1 MKSIFRFDLNK
12 LIPNLK
18 KQNPWLGE
26 VNSQS
31 FQGRI
36 KHVESAFTRFF
47 RERMV
52 FLNSDKRRTQFSHSR
67 DYNTTMWILKI
78 ILLSFLRLEKSKQ
91 LFTKHLNGN

>member
-47 RERMV
+47 RENND
-52 FLNSDKRRTQFSHSR
+52 FPKF
-67 DYNTTMWILKI
+67 
-78 ILLSFLRLEKSKQ
+78 KSKKNPIQ
-91 LFTKHLNGN
+91 SFQRL